1 MNIQYFILS
10 SLSLQKLGVR
20 LVVKNSVTVWY
31 RGSPDPPPSPSL
43 TLLLNWNQINGKR
56 IHCSGVGSQS
66 APLPPHSLTLLLHCC
81 WARGEKKIH
90 WSGVGRGDR
99 SAVCTPIPLPWACHC
114 CIIKIKALEVC
125 SYQFLAVHFSFP
137 YLSVILPWY
146 VVLVLYLM
154 AVLRLLRG

>member
-20 LVVKNSVTVWY
+20 LVVKNSVTVWH

-43 TLLLNWNQINGKR
+43 TVLLNWNQINGKR
-56 IHCSGVGSQS
+56 IHSSGVGSQS

-90 WSGVGRGDR
+90 WSGVGRGGR
-99 SAVCTPIPLPWACHC
+99 SDVCTPIPLPWACHC
-114 CIIKIKALEVC
+114 CIIKIKAR

-154 AVLRLLRG
+154 TVLRLLRG